1 MTKRKIKTKTK
12 AFDKLLVTS
21 MGAGYI
27 PFAPGTM
34 GAVVGVALW
43 WFYSYLLNDH
53 LAVFALT
60 VILSAVFTLVSIR
73 PIDRVEQEWGH
84 DPKKVVIDETVGVW
98 VSLTAVPMG
107 SDWRYVLAAFVLFRL
122 FDIVKPLGCRW
133 VDRNV
138 PGGWGVM
145 LDDVLAGFYAGI
157 VLMVVQV
164 LRF

>member
-34 GAVVGVALW
+34 GAVVGVLIW
-43 WFYSYLLNDH
+43 CLYSYMLDNHFAVMLLT
-53 LAVFALT
+53 LALSVVFT
-60 VILSAVFTLVSIR
+60 VISIR
-73 PIDRVEQEWGH
+73 PIDHVEKEWGH
-84 DPKKVVIDETVGVW
+84 DPKRVVIDETVGVW
-98 VSLTAVPMG
+98 VALLAVPMG
-107 SDWRYVLAAFVLFRL
+107 SGWQYVAGAFVLFRF

-133 VDRNV
+133 VDRNIE
-138 PGGWGVM
+138 GGWGVM

-157 VLMVVQV
+157 VLTAIQFLTV
-164 LRF
+164 